1 MVVAEAANEYL
12 ASIKLLELRT
22 QKGYAQ
28 RLRVFAVWCFE
39 REIRLEQVNR
49 RVVDD
54 FVEHLKSAHSSHYTA
69 HASISTYTL
78 AGYVRVISAFLNWCL
93 EDDQYSQYVSVSTVR
108 KIKLPKTDKII
119 QEIFT
124 QDQLEKLKTACD
136 KEETKE
142 LQVRARA
149 IVLLL
154 IDTGIRADELV
165 TLKISDV
172 HLQPSDSSIKIMG
185 KGRKERKLPLSD
197 QARRAMK
204 WYLHEYRAAG
214 LERYIKREIEARSL
228 SPQQQEQLRQKLR
241 ANAPVF
247 ASRDHSSLTVAG
259 LELLMNRLGGYA
271 GLEGV
276 RCNPHKF
283 RHTFAVQFMLNG
295 GDVYRLMLWM
305 GHNNVRT
312 TEEYLKTIQ
321 GWELLSQ
328 QLERVSR

>member
-1 MVVAEAANEYL
+1 MVVVEAANEYL
-12 ASIKLLELRT
+12 TSIKLLEKRT

-28 RLRVFAVWCFE
+28 RLRVFAAWCAE
-39 REIRLEQVNR
+39 KNISLEQVNR
-49 RVVDD
+49 RAVDD
-54 FVEHLKSAHSSHYTA
+54 FVEHLKSAHSSHYSI

-124 QDQLEKLKTACD
+124 QDQLEKLKMACD

-142 LQVRARA
+142 LQIRARA
-149 IVLLL
+149 IILLL

-165 TLKISDV
+165 TLKIFDV
-172 HLQPSDSSIKIMG
+172 HLSPSDSSIKIMG
-185 KGRKERKLPLSD
+185 KGRRERKLPLSD
-197 QARRAMK
+197 AARRAMK

-214 LERYIKREIEARSL
+214 LERYIKRMVEEKQPA
-228 SPQQQEQLRQKLR
+228 QQEQLRQKLR

-247 ASRDHSSLTVAG
+247 ASRDHSPLTVAG
-259 LELLMNRLGGYA
+259 LESLMNRLAGYA

-328 QLERVSR
+328 QLER

>member
-1 MVVAEAANEYL
+1 MIVSEAANEYL
-12 ASIKLLELRT
+12 ASIKSLRPRT
-22 QKGYAQ
+22 QKGYTQ
-28 RLRVFAVWCFE
+28 RLRVFCDWCAE
-39 REIRLEQVNR
+39 YDVNLEQINR
-49 RVVDD
+49 RVVDG
-54 FVEHLKSAHSSHYTA
+54 FVEYLKSGHSSRYNTH
-69 HASISTYTL
+69 SQISTYTL

-108 KIKLPKTDKII
+108 KIRLPKTDKII

-124 QDQLEKLKTACD
+124 QEQLEKLKTACD
-136 KEETKE
+136 KEDTKE
-142 LQVRARA
+142 LQVRAKA
-149 IVLLL
+149 VVLLL
-154 IDTGIRADELV
+154 IDTGIRADELC

-172 HLQPSDSSIKIMG
+172 HLQPSDSSIKIRG
-185 KGRKERKLPLSD
+185 KGRRERKLPVSD

-204 WYLHEYRAAG
+204 WYLHEYRDAG
-214 LERYIKREIEARSL
+214 LERYIKREIEAKYLL
-228 SPQQQEQLRQKLR
+228 SYEQEQLRQKLR

-247 ASRDHSSLTVAG
+247 ASRDHSPLTVAG
-259 LELLMNRLGGYA
+259 LESLMNRLGGYA
-271 GLEGV
+271 GLEGVV

-295 GDVYRLMLWM
+295 GDVYRLMLWL

-328 QLERVSR
+328 QLER